1 MKSKGEQSQ
10 KEAVSQFAEQAL
22 RLRDKTLSRTAS
34 SKDQESRSFDPVLA
48 PKKGGMVSTCDEGVR
63 RIRPPSGHNINVSA
77 LEHRDKALQRTPS
90 DTDPKK
96 KDIRLVTAP
105 KKGGMR

>member
-1 MKSKGEQSQ
+1 MNSKGEQAQ
-10 KEAVSQFAEQAL
+10 KEAVSKFAEQAL

-34 SKDQESRSFDPVLA
+34 GEDQVSRSFDPVLA
-48 PKKGGMVSTCDEGVR
+48 PKKGGMVSTCDEGIR
-63 RIRPPSGHNINVSA
+63 RIRPPTGHNVNEGA

-96 KDIRLVTAP
+96 KDIRLITAP
-105 KKGGMR
+105 KKGGMN